1 MQMLRDNNFIP
12 LSPVTRPVPRTVL
25 NRRLCLRACV
35 CLWVGEKKKNGG
47 KKGRKGRDEE
57 EEERKDDEWY
67 HRVDRVPRKAREMRK

>member
-1 MQMLRDNNFIP
+1 M
-12 LSPVTRPVPRTVL
+12 
-25 NRRLCLRACV
+25 RACV